1 VRNLRIAVIGSGF
14 GGIGSAIRL
23 AAAGFDDITVFEKAE
38 DVGGVWRD
46 NTYPGAA
53 CDVPSHLYS
62 FSFAPKTDWS
72 RRYARQSEILGYLRE
87 IADRYD
93 VRRRVRFST
102 EVLLAS
108 WSGKQWE
115 MQLSDGS
122 TFVADLLV
130 SACGQLSQP
139 AQPDLPGLD
148 TFEGAA
154 FHSARWDHEHDLT
167 GRTVAVLGTGASAI
181 QFVPE
186 IARTASTV
194 TVFQRSAPYV
204 LPKRDPAYRPGT
216 LQAFT
221 AVPAIVKASRL
232 GNYCYNESRSL
243 GFNNSPKLLTPI
255 QQRFSRRLATAVAD
269 DVLRDAITPAERMGC
284 KRILVSNDWYA
295 ALQRADVSLVQGEVV
310 AVRPHGVVDGEGV
323 EYPADTI
330 IFGTGFRATAFLV
343 PMQVRGVGGQELS
356 QVWRDGASAHLGM
369 TVPGF
374 PNLFLVYG
382 PNTNLGHN
390 SVLLMVEAQIGYV
403 VQAARRLAAGDVRTM
418 QVRREVHSAFDAQ
431 VQRRSGRTVFA
442 DGCHSW
448 YRTASGRHTQNWPG
462 STLTYRWRTRRL
474 READF
479 LLEPA

>member
-1 VRNLRIAVIGSGF
+1 
-14 GGIGSAIRL
+14 
-23 AAAGFDDITVFEKAE
+23 
-38 DVGGVWRD
+38 
-46 NTYPGAA
+46 
-53 CDVPSHLYS
+53 
-62 FSFAPKTDWS
+62 
-72 RRYARQSEILGYLRE
+72 
-87 IADRYD
+87 
-93 VRRRVRFST
+93 
-102 EVLLAS
+102 
-108 WSGKQWE
+108 
-115 MQLSDGS
+115 
-122 TFVADLLV
+122 
-130 SACGQLSQP
+130 
-139 AQPDLPGLD
+139 
-148 TFEGAA
+148 
-154 FHSARWDHEHDLT
+154 
-167 GRTVAVLGTGASAI
+167 
-181 QFVPE
+181 
-186 IARTASTV
+186 
-194 TVFQRSAPYV
+194 
-204 LPKRDPAYRPGT
+204 
-216 LQAFT
+216 
-221 AVPAIVKASRL
+221 
-232 GNYCYNESRSL
+232 
-243 GFNNSPKLLTPI
+243 
-255 QQRFSRRLATAVAD
+255 
-269 DVLRDAITPAERMGC
+269 MGC

-330 IFGTGFRATAFLV
+330 IFGTGFRATAFLM
-343 PMQVRGVGGQELS
+343 PMQVRGEGGQELS